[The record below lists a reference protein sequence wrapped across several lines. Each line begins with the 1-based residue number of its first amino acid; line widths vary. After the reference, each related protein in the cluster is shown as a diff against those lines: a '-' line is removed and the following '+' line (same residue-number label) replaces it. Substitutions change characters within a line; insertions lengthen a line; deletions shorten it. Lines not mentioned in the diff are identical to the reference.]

1 MMMSS
6 DEAVH
11 HPDNPRNLCYS
22 CLCHSGK
29 HEELL
34 ESSSIV
40 FPQLFEIRTDPN
52 KGRGLF
58 ARQYLEQNTL
68 VHIAPCILISNEE
81 YENHMKFTCLEHYL
95 FNCRATGD
103 KYLALGYGSLFNHHS
118 THPNVIYKV
127 FPKEREI
134 RFYVGYK
141 PIQCDEELCISYG
154 NNLWFQDA
162 NNTASTADNV
172 DDEESD
178 YSSSSSSTGLSFISR
193 IGI

>member
-1 MMMSS
+1 MMSS
-6 DEAVH
+6 DEVVH
-11 HPDNPRNLCYS
+11 HPNKPINLHSS
-22 CLCHSGK
+22 CCHSGK
-29 HEELL
+29 HEALL
-34 ESSSIV
+34 ESSSVV
-40 FPQLFEIRTDPN
+40 FPQLFEIRTDPT

-58 ARQYLEQNTL
+58 ARQYLEENSL
-68 VHIAPCILISNEE
+68 VHIAPCISISKEE

-141 PIQCDEELCISYG
+141 PIQRDEELCISYG
-154 NNLWFQDA
+154 NSLWFQDA
-162 NNTASTADNV
+162 NNSASTADRV
-172 DDEESD
+172 DNDESD
-178 YSSSSSSTGLSFISR
+178 YSSSSSSSTGLSFLSR
-193 IGI
+193 MAV